1 MTNQDAP
8 GAPGITPRWTSS
20 AKQGI
25 GTAYHTSS
33 RVWFTVSH
41 GVINEIYHPHL
52 DTPNTRD
59 LQLLVSDGEM
69 RHGEP
74 TGSAM
79 PLCWSHAELLSL
91 IRSHQ
96 DGMIDGRIAP
106 VYRRY
111 AKDATVNKTEVWTF
125 AHQPISVAAGKP
137 LRIIV
142 EAATGVRWTCDDWK
156 CAQKIETETLSIGL
170 HFVDLP
176 IANLEGGRRLALRS
190 TGRTVA
196 NGRRKSSRSQC
207 DGYLN

>member
-8 GAPGITPRWTSS
+8 SVPGITPRWTSS
-20 AKQGI
+20 ANEGI

-33 RVWFTVSH
+33 RAWSTVSH
-41 GVINEIYHPHL
+41 RIISEIYHPHL
-52 DTPNTRD
+52 ETPNTRD

-74 TGSAM
+74 TESAM

-96 DGMIDGRIAP
+96 DGVVHGRIAP

-111 AKDATVNKTEVWTF
+111 AKNSTENKTEVWTF

-142 EAATGVRWTCDDWK
+142 EAATRVRWTYDDWK
-156 CAQKIETETLSIGL
+156 CAQEIETKTLPIGL

-176 IANLEGGRRLALRS
+176 IVNLEGGSKYIFTFDWKNSGEWEKENFLIAVR
-190 TGRTVA
+190 
-196 NGRRKSSRSQC
+196 
-207 DGYLN
+207 